1 MHFNGKLEFSLVG
14 EGCAVAVENL
24 PAACDEDD
32 LFDLFYP
39 TGRIRIMYKKPG
51 ETHGE

>member
-1 MHFNGKLEFSLVG
+1 MHFNGKLEFLVD

-32 LFDLFYP
+32 LFDFFYP
-39 TGRIRIMYKKPG
+39 SVSIPDRVYVNLIA
-51 ETHGE
+51 